1 MQSPGGGGAGGAL
14 PQTPEQKYRLIYLSA
29 SDDIGYM
36 TQQAGAGVLMIG
48 TDYGHQDMSVELDA
62 LRTLGER
69 GDLDPV
75 VAQKI
80 LDANPRALYGL

>member
-1 MQSPGGGGAGGAL
+1 
-14 PQTPEQKYRLIYLSA
+14 
-29 SDDIGYM
+29 
-36 TQQAGAGVLMIG
+36 MIG

-75 VAQKI
+75 VTQRI
-80 LDANPRALYGL
+80 LDDNPRVLYGL

>member
-1 MQSPGGGGAGGAL
+1 VSISRVRKQGQQLDNA
-14 PQTPEQKYRLIYLSA
+14 I
-29 SDDIGYM
+29 

-69 GDLDPV
+69 GDLRPG
-75 VAQKI
+75 VAQQI
-80 LDANPRALYGL
+80 LDDNPRALYGL